1 MEPKVVDISRHVPGY
16 IRETARNCAM
26 AERAYQRAMENA
38 NTIAR
43 YEDTSRIADLYAEVI
58 RLRNK
63 LATEL
68 KEWGE
73 SITKNMTNDT
83 SQQFE
88 NPVE

>member
-1 MEPKVVDISRHVPGY
+1 MEPKVIDISRHVPGY

-43 YEDTSRIADLYAEVI
+43 YEDTSRISDLYAEVI

-73 SITKNMTNDT
+73 SIIKNMTNDT
-83 SQQFE
+83 GQEQE
-88 NPVE
+88 NP